1 MIRTI
6 RFWVPLLAVVVTT
19 AARACVIIPPNWPIP
34 VRGDE
39 RLYAKSQR
47 LDIEIEDQVAKTT
60 VTTIVHNPA
69 SRQMEGTFL
78 FPLPPNAAVS
88 QFSFEIDGKQVSG
101 ELLDADKARQ
111 TYQDI
116 VRRLKD
122 PALLEYDGS
131 GVFKASIFPV
141 PPGKDRKM
149 QLTYTQVCRADAGIV
164 RYFHPIKLAR
174 SDAPG
179 GGELVVDVR
188 IRAKTAIKSIY
199 SPTHKFDITRDG
211 DYRAQATCEEK
222 NTDFNKDLTLYYTL
236 KDADFGMNVMCH
248 RVPGE
253 DGYFMLL
260 ASPKQ
265 AWAETAIQAKDVVLV
280 LDTSGSM
287 SGEKIE
293 QARNALKYC
302 LKSLSKD
309 DRFDIIT
316 FATAVHKFEDGL
328 VKADADQIKRATS
341 FVNDIDAA
349 GGTSLND
356 ALVEACKVAK
366 SSEGPA
372 MILFFT
378 DGCPTVGEQDTTAI
392 LKNVAEA
399 NHKDGKPRARL
410 FDFGVGDDVDAQ
422 LLDRLADQ
430 NAGASAY
437 VRPSEDIETAA
448 SSLFDKVR
456 YPVLSDVALKI
467 EGLRTQDLYPARLP
481 DLFKGSQLLLVGRYE
496 GGGDKMLRL
505 TGNAGDKPVS
515 LDFEASFAEKQA
527 DNPFIPRVWATRHIG
542 KLLDEIRLHGESK
555 ELKDEIVRLALKYGI
570 VTPYTSY
577 LVLDDESAHPGR
589 PIPLA
594 QRGARDAFGAT
605 PAVPGAGG
613 PAGMPG
619 MPGGMA
625 PAAAKQSLGM
635 ATGAGAV
642 NAAQAIGALKRNEQA
657 TEAGR
662 TRVVGEKTFY
672 LDGDWYVDSTFDDK
686 LPLVKVQA
694 FSDAYFELC
703 KASPLLAKYLAVGD
717 KVRLRVKDTC
727 LEIGPEGVTQLT
739 AEQIRDLTP

>member
-1 MIRTI
+1 MIRTS
-6 RFWVPLLAVVVTT
+6 RFWLPLLAVVFTT
-19 AARACVIIPPNWPIP
+19 AARACVIIPPPWPVP
-34 VRGDE
+34 VRPDE
-39 RLYAKSQR
+39 RLYATSQR
-47 LDIEIEDQVAKTT
+47 LDIEIEDQVAKTQ

-69 SRQMEGTFL
+69 SRQMEGIFL

-101 ELLDADKARQ
+101 ELLDSDKARQ
-111 TYQDI
+111 IYQDI
-116 VRRLKD
+116 VRRMKD

-164 RYFHPIKLAR
+164 KYFHPIKLAR

-199 SPTHKFDITRDG
+199 SPTHKFDISRDG
-211 DYRAQATCEEK
+211 DYRARATCEEK

-236 KDADFGMNVMCH
+236 KDADFGMNVLCH

-265 AWAETAIQAKDVVLV
+265 SWAETAIQAKDVILV

-302 LKSLSKD
+302 LKSLGKD

-328 VKADADQIKRATS
+328 VRADADQVKRATA
-341 FVNDIDAA
+341 FVNDISAA

-372 MILFFT
+372 MVLFFT
-378 DGCPTVGEQDTTAI
+378 DGRPTVGEQNSTEI
-392 LKNVAEA
+392 IKNVAEA

-422 LLDRLADQ
+422 LLDRVADQ
-430 NAGASAY
+430 NAGASTY
-437 VRPSEDIETAA
+437 VRPTEDIETAA

-481 DLFKGSQLLLVGRYE
+481 DLFKGSQLLIVGRYE
-496 GGGDKMLRL
+496 GGGDKILRL
-505 TGNAGDKPVS
+505 TGNAGAKPVN
-515 LDFEASFAEKQA
+515 LEFEATFADKQA

-542 KLLDEIRLHGESK
+542 KLLDEIRLHGDNK

-577 LVLDDESAHPGR
+577 LVLEDEGRPGR
-589 PIPLA
+589 PVPMA
-594 QRGARDAFGAT
+594 QRGAFDLNRAM
-605 PAVPGAGG
+605 PGAGGPGG

-625 PAAAKQSLGM
+625 PADAKASLGM

-642 NAAQAIGALKRNEQA
+642 NAAQAIGALKRYEQA
-657 TEAGR
+657 PEAGR
-662 TRVVGEKTFY
+662 TRAVGEKTFY
-672 LDGDWYVDSTFDDK
+672 FDGAWYTDSAFDDK

-694 FSDAYFELC
+694 FSEAYFALC
-703 KASPLLAKYLAVGD
+703 KASPLLAKYLAVGE
-717 KVRLRVKDTC
+717 KVRLRVRNTC

-739 AEQIRDLTP
+739 AEQIRNLTP